1 VKRGPSDRVL
11 AVALAAFFVVVQFYT
26 SLALLSPTPPVGFV
40 FASPALAV
48 GMVAVLGASALVAL
62 WGLLARSPN
71 RLAQTSGLG
80 SSFAILAAWI
90 GPALLSSLLGLDP
103 RAGLEVVG
111 VMLLGACFH
120 FALRRFYGIPIVA
133 GTVVVAYLVT
143 GALAAALGL
152 GMLAARRPPLLYALN
167 HGRAAGVFVTA
178 NQFGAFL
185 ILFVFVALGASLAAR
200 SAALRRLGLVSAGLA
215 TAALVA
221 TVSQGAWIGAVAG
234 AVFLCAT
241 VGLRR
246 LAVLS
251 LVVLIVGGSALVMLR
266 PAAQHN
272 PADAFDRL
280 RTVSAGLRVVELFPL
295 TGVGPMAYWRV
306 YPEIRPPN
314 GGQPGSFS
322 ALHPHNV
329 YVSLAGETGLIGFAG
344 LLYGWWRF
352 SSALRRSLERAAPQT
367 RRITLAICAGLLA
380 TLVQGMFDTIGIV
393 EITFVWIPYTALA
406 LSAAEFGLPYDRPA
420 GAP

>member
-1 VKRGPSDRVL
+1 
-11 AVALAAFFVVVQFYT
+11 
-26 SLALLSPTPPVGFV
+26 
-40 FASPALAV
+40 
-48 GMVAVLGASALVAL
+48 M
-62 WGLLARSPN
+62 
-71 RLAQTSGLG
+71 
-80 SSFAILAAWI
+80 
-90 GPALLSSLLGLDP
+90 
-103 RAGLEVVG
+103 
-111 VMLLGACFH
+111 
-120 FALRRFYGIPIVA
+120 
-133 GTVVVAYLVT
+133 
-143 GALAAALGL
+143 
-152 GMLAARRPPLLYALN
+152 
-167 HGRAAGVFVTA
+167 
-178 NQFGAFL
+178 
-185 ILFVFVALGASLAAR
+185 
-200 SAALRRLGLVSAGLA
+200 
-215 TAALVA
+215 
-221 TVSQGAWIGAVAG
+221 
-234 AVFLCAT
+234 
-241 VGLRR
+241 
-246 LAVLS
+246 LS
-251 LVVLIVGGSALVMLR
+251 LIVLIVGGSALVMLR

>member
-11 AVALAAFFVVVQFYT
+11 AVALAAFFIVVQFYT

-48 GMVAVLGASALVAL
+48 GMVAVLAASALVAL

-71 RLAQTSGLG
+71 RLARASGLG

-120 FALRRFYGIPIVA
+120 LALRRFYGIPIVA
-133 GTVVVAYLVT
+133 ATVVVAYLVT

-251 LVVLIVGGSALVMLR
+251 LIVLIVGGSALVMLR

-352 SSALRRSLERAAPQT
+352 SSAVRRSLERAAPQT